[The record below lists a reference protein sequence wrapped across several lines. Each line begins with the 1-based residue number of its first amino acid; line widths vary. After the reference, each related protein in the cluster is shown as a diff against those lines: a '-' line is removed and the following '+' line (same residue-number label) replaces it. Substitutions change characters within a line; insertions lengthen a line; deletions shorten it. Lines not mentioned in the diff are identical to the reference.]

1 MTDAPPKMYCANH
14 PSVETTLRCNR
25 CEKPICA
32 KCAVLTPTG
41 YRCRECIKEQQKIF
55 DTSLWYDYPLTFIIV
70 AILSYLGSLIGGWI
84 ALRFGFYIIIL
95 TLFLA
100 PAMGGGIAT
109 AVRLATGKRRSKN
122 LFILA
127 VIAAVAGCI
136 PVALGLVHFFSL
148 FEFIY
153 LAMYIVLMTSTLYY
167 RLAGIRLG

>member
-1 MTDAPPKMYCANH
+1 MSEALPKMYCANH

-41 YRCRECIKEQQKIF
+41 YRCKECIKEQQKIF
-55 DTSLWYDYPLTFIIV
+55 DTALWYDYPLTFIIV
-70 AILSYLGSLIGGWI
+70 SVLAYLGSLIGGWI

-100 PAMGGGIAT
+100 PALGGVIA
-109 AVRLATGKRRSKN
+109 AAIRLVTGRRRSKN
-122 LFILA
+122 LFIMA
-127 VIAAVAGCI
+127 VVAAIVGCI
-136 PVALGLVHFFSL
+136 PVALGLVQFFSL

-167 RLAGIRLG
+167 RLSGIRIS